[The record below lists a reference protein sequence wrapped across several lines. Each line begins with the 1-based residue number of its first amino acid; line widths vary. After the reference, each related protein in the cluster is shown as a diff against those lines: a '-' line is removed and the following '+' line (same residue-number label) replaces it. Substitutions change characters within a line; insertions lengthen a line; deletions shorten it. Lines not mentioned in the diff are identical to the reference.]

1 MKIDNYS
8 IKARYF
14 PAILA
19 AVPFTVFWHYFL
31 NDAFIEYFTFLQSI
45 EWVPTV
51 AIFLVVMYFLVLLGR
66 LVWKFIFEHYIFDD
80 EMDMPTTSL
89 LIYSESTYSEW
100 HIKKIWSMIKRDF
113 WITLLSKSKQLDNI
127 VEAKKIIVESVWQI
141 RNKVKN
147 GRLLLARNIEYG
159 FWRNL
164 IWWMPLCLVISVI
177 WGIIAY
183 NNWMQEPL
191 YIFAWCSIVAL
202 LILLFSKLIMKA
214 HWKQYAKT
222 LFQEYMWM

>member
-19 AVPFTVFWHYFL
+19 AIPFTVFWHFFL
-31 NDAFIEYFTFLQSI
+31 NDSFIEYFTFLQSI
-45 EWVPTV
+45 EWAPTI
-51 AIFLVVMYFLVLLGR
+51 AIFLVVMYFLVLLWR
-66 LVWKFIFEHYIFDD
+66 LIWKFIFEHYIFDD
-80 EMDMPTTSL
+80 ELDMPTTTL
-89 LIYSESTYSEW
+89 LIYSESTYSESY
-100 HIKKIWSMIKRDF
+100 IKNIWSRVKEDF
-113 WITLLSKSKQLDNI
+113 WITLLSKTRQVNNI
-127 VEAKKIIVESVWQI
+127 SEARKMIVESVWQI
-141 RNKVKN
+141 RNKVKD

-164 IWWMPLCLVISVI
+164 IWGMPLCLIISIV
-177 WGIIAY
+177 WIIISH
-183 NNWMQEPL
+183 NRWIQEPL
-191 YIFAWCSIVAL
+191 YIFIWCGILSI

-214 HWKQYAKT
+214 HWRQYAKT